1 MEKVL
6 LISDLDKT
14 LLDNNA
20 RVPQQCLDAIAA
32 FTAQGGLFS
41 VCTGRPTRG
50 ALMYSQLVGL
60 INTPI
65 ISYSGACIY
74 DTKTHHALWQDFL
87 PGETEDVFCAALD
100 LFPRIGLAIYR
111 GEDDLTCTIHPN
123 EYTDELLWK
132 RESYRAETCTLDSFP
147 KPWNKCVLT
156 GPEEDMAKCT
166 EFIRENT
173 PCPITAVLSEKI
185 FLEINGPGI
194 VKGANLADMYFSLR
208 PYGDGTY
215 KPVYDLVHAVQETRI
230 GSEELHTGLIR
241 VSAGLIVNLR
251 QKDNAVFNSN
261 VKSVKVQIGGI
272 AEKLNFYTAEPVN
285 QTKTVRFDLSR
296 SEDNTTMSNATVMLF
311 PSAPNPTLELYI
323 TLADNS
329 IHKLTQTLN
338 SSLSAN
344 TLLTLNVVIGEIL
357 PEGNPGDFTI
367 TDWNEESETIEFPTV
382 E

>member
-14 LLDNNA
+14 LLDNSA

-87 PGETEDVFCAALD
+87 SGETEDVFCAALD

-194 VKGANLADMYFSLR
+194 SKGDALVRLSEYLR
-208 PYGDGTY
+208 LPMKNIVAIGDSMNDRTMLQTAG
-215 KPVYDLVHAVQETRI
+215 VSVAV
-230 GSEELHTGLIR
+230 G
-241 VSAGLIVNLR
+241 
-251 QKDNAVFNSN
+251 NAVPEIQAMVDF
-261 VKSVKVQIGGI
+261 VV
-272 AEKLNFYTAEPVN
+272 
-285 QTKTVRFDLSR
+285 
-296 SEDNTTMSNATVMLF
+296 
-311 PSAPNPTLELYI
+311 APN
-323 TLADNS
+323 
-329 IHKLTQTLN
+329 
-338 SSLSAN
+338 SAFGICECIEN
-344 TLLTLNVVIGEIL
+344 IALPLLCGEPIRK
-357 PEGNPGDFTI
+357 
-367 TDWNEESETIEFPTV
+367 
-382 E
+382 